1 MNMMQTTHQHNEH
14 REVWLNLPWYVND
27 SIDQQQRERI
37 DAHLQGCAECRAEL
51 AQQRGIHSAMS
62 ADAGVHILPSASL
75 ARLRQRLDA
84 QQSQQ
89 AAQSPQQPAAAN
101 DWQRRL
107 LMAAAV
113 AGVAVTLG
121 VVMVTATTPL
131 KSGESTASYRTV
143 SSEAARPA
151 QESIRAVFAPDTTVA
166 RMQKV
171 LEGAQLRIIAGPS
184 EAGVYS
190 LALTGDQQVPAALA
204 QLRNQPDVRFAESTV
219 PLGNGSRQ

>member
-1 MNMMQTTHQHNEH
+1 MKMMHTTHQDNEH

-27 SIDQQQRERI
+27 SIDPQQRERI
-37 DAHLQGCAECRAEL
+37 DAHLQVCADCRAEL
-51 AQQRGIHSAMS
+51 AQQRGIHNAMS

-75 ARLRQRLDA
+75 LRLRQHLDA

-89 AAQSPQQPAAAN
+89 AAQQPAAAN

-121 VVMVTATTPL
+121 MVMVSATTPL
-131 KSGESTASYRTV
+131 KSGESAANYRTV

-190 LALTGDQQVPAALA
+190 LALTGDQQAPAALA
-204 QLRNQPDVRFAESTV
+204 QLRSQPDVRFAESTV
-219 PLGNGSRQ
+219 PLGNGSRP